1 MISINEEP
9 RMKRMRPMRLIS
21 SYKPAKQ
28 LATWVVAAAAFALL
42 SACGSSVKLDPPAK
56 VESRSPGTTTAPPAS
71 TGANTGA
78 AGQTAVTPVDVTK
91 AADTKDGPAG
101 VGKSIYFDY
110 DSFVIKDEF
119 KPLVDAHA
127 KFLKANTNRK
137 SNLEGHTDERGG
149 SEYNL
154 ALGQKRADAVRRA
167 LVLLGVSDAQLEAT
181 SFGKER
187 PKGQGSNEAAWAEN
201 RRVDFSYR

>member
-1 MISINEEP
+1 
-9 RMKRMRPMRLIS
+9 MRANS
-21 SYKPAKQ
+21 SFTPAKRWAAC
-28 LATWVVAAAAFALL
+28 LVATIAVAWL
-42 SACGSSVKLDPPAK
+42 SACGSSVKLDQPAK
-56 VESRSPGTTTAPPAS
+56 VETRTPGATSTATPGDAGAS
-71 TGANTGA
+71 TSGT
-78 AGQTAVTPVDVTK
+78 GQTAVTPVDVTK
-91 AADTKDGPAG
+91 TADTKDGPAG

-119 KPLVDAHA
+119 KPLVEAHA
-127 KFLKANTNRK
+127 KFLKANTGRK
-137 SNLEGHTDERGG
+137 SNLEGNTDERGG

-154 ALGQKRADAVRRA
+154 ALGQKRADSVRRA

-187 PKGQGSNEAAWAEN
+187 PKSQGSNESAWAEN